1 MTDNDKLL
9 SDLSALVQEYREENK
24 KVRDS
29 IPLLP
34 LCNNDDTDEVSF
46 QKGQL
51 SVMVYLADVLGIS
64 LVFYD
69 LRKGFIVD
77 EKFCEQCKKEQESEF
92 RKEAFNKYRKSINAC
107 FKKALKI
114 NIKKRKK
121 KLKEERKRALK
132 EN

>member
-1 MTDNDKLL
+1 MTDINKLL

-34 LCNNDDTDEVSF
+34 SYRDTTVDEVSF

-69 LRKGFIVD
+69 LRKGIQETIKTLVMLKMEQD
-77 EKFCEQCKKEQESEF
+77 EM
-92 RKEAFNKYRKSINAC
+92 ATIH
-107 FKKALKI
+107 LKV
-114 NIKKRKK
+114 
-121 KLKEERKRALK
+121 
-132 EN
+132 

>member
-1 MTDNDKLL
+1 MTDNDKLF
-9 SDLSALVQEYREENK
+9 SDLSSLVQEYREENK

-34 LCNNDDTDEVSF
+34 SCRDTTVDEASF

-69 LRKGFIVD
+69 LRKGFQETIKTLVMLKMEQD
-77 EKFCEQCKKEQESEF
+77 EV
-92 RKEAFNKYRKSINAC
+92 ATMH
-107 FKKALKI
+107 LKD
-114 NIKKRKK
+114 
-121 KLKEERKRALK
+121 
-132 EN
+132 

>member
-1 MTDNDKLL
+1 MTDNIKLL
-9 SDLSALVQEYREENK
+9 SDLSTLVQKYREENK

-69 LRKGFIVD
+69 LKKGFQETIKTLVMLKMEQD
-77 EKFCEQCKKEQESEF
+77 EM
-92 RKEAFNKYRKSINAC
+92 ATMH
-107 FKKALKI
+107 LKV
-114 NIKKRKK
+114 
-121 KLKEERKRALK
+121 
-132 EN
+132 